1 MSQMQEQLLLSK
13 HIFFTSLTCWYSIV
27 CGENEKC
34 DLSGS
39 YYRKNRKDIV
49 QWMRISVL
57 IRKVGTP
64 MRCTGKS

>member
-34 DLSGS
+34 DLSG
-39 YYRKNRKDIV
+39 
-49 QWMRISVL
+49 
-57 IRKVGTP
+57 
-64 MRCTGKS
+64 